1 MRPILLQVAG
11 LQSFREKQSIDFD
24 ALCGGGVFG
33 IFGPTGSGKSSIL
46 DAITLALYGKVERA
60 AGGTQGILNHAEDT
74 LSVSFT
80 FELGGGS
87 APSRY
92 KIERNY
98 KRTGEH
104 TIRTSTCR
112 LLEKA
117 ADGWVVHADKE
128 RDVTHQVQQ
137 LLGLTI
143 EDFTRAVVLPQG
155 KFAEFLSLKGAE
167 RRQMLQRLFQLEK
180 YGDRLNQ
187 KIKKRV
193 EEAKGVLDHLSAE
206 QAGLGD
212 ASKEALKD
220 AEAAW
225 KQAQQDV
232 LVKRKEAEA
241 QEQIYETNRKIWSA
255 QEQLKALEEEEARL
269 KANAARIHTIEH
281 TLENARIADLLLPY
295 GDAAEKAEQES
306 AYYKK
311 REVDLRAETSQAK
324 TRSDEIDQKY
334 EETKKV
340 KENQEP
346 LLIARKEQLLT
357 VLEMVKEAALKKKSA
372 QEKERI
378 LSEYKEQQR
387 SVESRQKAAED
398 LLHKA
403 INRQN
408 ELQKQL
414 KEKSLSSASRE
425 RINRAAEYAFEME
438 HTAKQLKEAKAAHD
452 KTAKLLNTSETESE
466 RLITKKK
473 QLENKIQQTA
483 DRILAL
489 YNELSDLEYVQ
500 EMVTQTAEEMEERLV
515 SQREH
520 DQVKVLAAQL
530 SEQLIDGQPCMVCGS
545 EDHPHPMLHFKPDEE
560 AAAQIQL
567 IKIVQKNSRELK
579 NDILLMKSS
588 MERMSED
595 LHQYLPEKTEAAAGL
610 ISSPSEKQISLHTL
624 PELDQQLHDAEVS
637 VKGLR
642 QDILQIE
649 EETRKIRSE
658 YHEFTSA
665 HYTVNA
671 QLDNLKKEEE
681 ERRNRLQE
689 LVSVMNQQQSNWQER
704 FPGLPFEQVKEEKER
719 VRSLDAQREKIEEG
733 LLKAV
738 PFIEEKEKI
747 IESCRNQNNEIDR
760 SITKHEIEHNSLLQE
775 HLLLREKAE
784 RITGGRDAEEFLQ
797 QTERKLSSLSEQLTQ
812 LEAQRKK
819 ALDHYHTKDKE
830 WRSCLDAKEKSEQ
843 RKAEMFSAW
852 EEKRKSS
859 PFESLDQLRKCLA
872 SEIDQKTW
880 KSEIEEYYDQS
891 KRTESEKQK
900 MTASLNGQ
908 SLTKEQWEEI
918 TAALQLGKE
927 KLQAAIQRMG
937 EAGQHHKTLETR
949 HVRYNELEKE
959 KREVEDQLKT
969 LAKLQAVFRGNSF
982 VEYVAEEQLVQVS
995 RDASNRLGTLTRGR
1009 YAIEVDS
1016 SNGFVIRDDAN
1027 GGVKRPVSTLSGGE
1041 TFLTSLALALSLS
1054 TQIQLR
1060 GKFPL
1065 EFFFLDEGFGTLDQ
1079 ELLDTVVTALEKL
1092 HTNALSVGIISH
1104 VPELKARLTKKLIV
1118 APASA
1123 EGKGSRTAIENS

>member
-24 ALCGGGVFG
+24 TLCGGGVFG

-80 FELGGGS
+80 FELGVGS

-104 TIRTSTCR
+104 TVRTSTCR
-112 LLEKA
+112 LLEKEN
-117 ADGWVVHADKE
+117 DNWVVHADKE
-128 RDVTHQVQQ
+128 RDVTQQVQQ

-180 YGDRLNQ
+180 YGDSLNQ
-187 KIKKRV
+187 KLKKRV
-193 EEAKGVLDHLSAE
+193 EEAKGIMDHLSAE

-220 AEAAW
+220 AEMAW
-225 KQAQQDV
+225 NQAQQDV
-232 LVKRKEAEA
+232 AIKRKETEA
-241 QEQIYETNRKIWSA
+241 QEQSYEKNRQIWQA
-255 QEQLKALEEEEARL
+255 QVQLKALEEEEARL
-269 KANAARIHTIEH
+269 QTNAGRIQTFEQK
-281 TLENARIADLLLPY
+281 LQNARTADLLMPY
-295 GDAAEKAEQES
+295 GDAAEKAEQEW
-306 AYYKK
+306 AYYIK
-311 REVDLRAETSQAK
+311 REEELRVQTYQAK
-324 TRSDEIDQKY
+324 ERADDTDHRH
-334 EETKKV
+334 EEAKKE

-357 VLEMVKEAALKKKSA
+357 AIEMEKEACLKKKSA
-372 QEKERI
+372 QEKEQI
-378 LSEYKEQQR
+378 LTEQKQQQR
-387 SVESRQKAAED
+387 SVHSQQKAAEE

-408 ELQKQL
+408 ELQMQL
-414 KEKSLSSASRE
+414 KATSVSSADRE
-425 RINRAAEYAFEME
+425 RINRAVEYALEMDY
-438 HTAKQLKEAKAAHD
+438 TAKQFREANAAFD
-452 KTAKLLNTSETESE
+452 KTIKLLGKNKDESE
-466 RLITKKK
+466 RLNEKKK
-473 QLENKIQQTA
+473 QLENKIQQTG

-489 YNELSDLEYVQ
+489 YNELSDLQYGQ
-500 EMVTQTAEEMEERLV
+500 ELMTHTAEEMEEQLV
-515 SQREH
+515 SKREQ
-520 DQVKVLAAQL
+520 DQAKVLAAKL
-530 SEQLIDGQPCMVCGS
+530 SEQLMDGEPCMVCGS
-545 EDHPHPMLHFKPDEE
+545 LDHPHPMEHFKPDEE
-560 AAAQIQL
+560 AAGQIQQMKG
-567 IKIVQKNSRELK
+567 IQRDSAELK
-579 NDILLMKSS
+579 NEILLMKSR

-595 LHQYLPEKTEAAAGL
+595 LYQYLEKSEAAASL
-610 ISSPSEKQISLHTL
+610 FSSPSEKQISLHSL
-624 PELDQQLHDAEVS
+624 SDLNQQLQAAQVS

-649 EETRKIRSE
+649 DETRKIRSE
-658 YHEFTSA
+658 FHELSSVE
-665 HYTVNA
+665 HTVNA
-671 QLDNLKKEEE
+671 QLDNLKKEAEE
-681 ERRNRLQE
+681 CREKLDEQE
-689 LVSVMNQQQSNWQER
+689 SALKQQQTNWQDR
-704 FPGLPFEQVKEEKER
+704 FPDLPPEQVKEEKER
-719 VRSLDAQREKIEEG
+719 VRTLDAQREKIEEG

-747 IESCRNQNNEIDR
+747 IEDCRKQIIDIDR
-760 SITKHEIEHNSLLQE
+760 SITKLEIEDSSLVQE
-775 HLLLREKAE
+775 YKRLIEKAE
-784 RITGGRDAEEFLQ
+784 RITGGQDAGAFLQ
-797 QTERKLSSLSEQLTQ
+797 QTEQKISSLSEQVTRF
-812 LEAQRKK
+812 EAQRKA

-830 WRSCLDAKEKSEQ
+830 WRSALDAKEKSKQ
-843 RKAEMFSAW
+843 RKEESLIAW

-859 PFESLDQLRKCLA
+859 PFESLEKLRECLA
-872 SEIDQKTW
+872 SEQDQKTW
-880 KSEIEEYYDQS
+880 KSEIDVYYDQC
-891 KRTESEKQK
+891 KRTESEKRKIAHELNGASLTQEQWDEI
-900 MTASLNGQ
+900 TASLQ
-908 SLTKEQWEEI
+908 RMKEE
-918 TAALQLGKE
+918 LQT
-927 KLQAAIQRMG
+927 AIQKMG
-937 EAGQHHKTLETR
+937 EAGQYHKGLEMR
-949 HVRYNELEKE
+949 HVRYNELETE
-959 KREVEDQLKT
+959 KREVEEQLKT
-969 LAKLQAVFRGNSF
+969 LGKLQAVFRGNSF

-995 RDASNRLGTLTRGR
+995 RDASNRLAQLTRGR

-1027 GGVKRPVSTLSGGE
+1027 GGVKRPISTLSGGE

-1060 GKFPL
+1060 GKYPL

-1118 APASA
+1118 TPANA
-1123 EGKGSRTAIENS
+1123 EGNGSRTAIENT